1 MAPHHRFVRFT
12 LDDLDFA
19 LALAS
24 VERVV
29 RAVAVAPLPGAPSA
43 VLGIVTVRGEVLPVA
58 DMRQRFG
65 LAPRPVD
72 PGDHLVIARTP
83 RRRWGL
89 AVKAACGVVECADHE
104 VIPPESVVPGLEH
117 VHGIARTPQGL
128 LLVHDL
134 DRFLALDEEAALQ
147 EAFERG

>member
-1 MAPHHRFVRFT
+1 MLYHRFVRFT
-12 LDDLDFA
+12 LGDLEFA
-19 LALAS
+19 LALAR

-29 RAVAVAPLPGAPSA
+29 RAVAVSPLPGAPA
-43 VLGIVTVRGEVLPVA
+43 AILGLVTVHGEVLPVA
-58 DMRQRFG
+58 DMRRRFG

-72 PGDHLVIARTP
+72 PDDHLVVARTP

-89 AVKAACGVVECADHE
+89 AVKAATGVVECADDE
-104 VIPPESVVPGLEH
+104 VIAPQAVVPGLEH

-134 DRFLALDEEAALQ
+134 DRFLALDEETALQ
-147 EAFERG
+147 EALDRG